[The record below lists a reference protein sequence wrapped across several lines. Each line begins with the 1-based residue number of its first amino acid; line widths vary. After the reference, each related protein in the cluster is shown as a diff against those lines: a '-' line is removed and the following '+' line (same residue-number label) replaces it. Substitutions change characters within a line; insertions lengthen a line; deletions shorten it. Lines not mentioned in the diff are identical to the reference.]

1 MDPEV
6 PNTGRPFGGIGFIC
20 KQTKN
25 TTYKILDIN
34 SDKICALQII
44 TNQTVVATI
53 VGVYMPF
60 YNGKYEQI
68 EVYIDCLDIL
78 QEITETYAQ
87 NAPLLICGD
96 FNASLPQ
103 NAKLSRNWYKI
114 RPYNKHSMLLYDFI
128 CSNNLV
134 VSNFEFKQ
142 NVNYSYFKG
151 DSKT

>member
-1 MDPEV
+1 MFFLLISGGKSMFQNCCNLFKVYPHIAWTKALNKKNKWSYLKSSMDPEES
-6 PNTGRPFGGIGFIC
+6 NTGRPFGGIGFIC

-78 QEITETYAQ
+78 PEIAETYAQ
-87 NAPLLICGD
+87 NAPPVDLWKFQC
-96 FNASLPQ
+96 
-103 NAKLSRNWYKI
+103 LSPTK
-114 RPYNKHSMLLYDFI
+114 
-128 CSNNLV
+128 C
-134 VSNFEFKQ
+134 
-142 NVNYSYFKG
+142 
-151 DSKT
+151 